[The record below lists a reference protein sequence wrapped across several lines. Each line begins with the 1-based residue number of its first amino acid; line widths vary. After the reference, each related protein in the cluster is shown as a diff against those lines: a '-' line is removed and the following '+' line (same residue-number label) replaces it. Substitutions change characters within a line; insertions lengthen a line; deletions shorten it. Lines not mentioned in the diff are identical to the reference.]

1 MERDQYRI
9 LTMSLPKFGIILAI
23 FGLVLMVAAIATI
36 GALLPTKF
44 YAGPQNQHSTLAETL
59 GVAFLVVFRIG
70 PGVAILGVVIA
81 IIGWWQRRK
90 QKGPA

>member
-1 MERDQYRI
+1 
-9 LTMSLPKFGIILAI
+9 
-23 FGLVLMVAAIATI
+23 MVAAIAAI
-36 GALLPTKF
+36 GALVPTTF
-44 YAGPQNQHSTLAETL
+44 YAAPQNQHSTLTETL
-59 GVAFLVVFRIG
+59 DVAFLVVFRVG